1 MLYFILLVSKYKH
14 QEHEDQEEDGKR
26 GNLQTKISKK
36 YIFLNYFFLKI
47 SIK

>member
-26 GNLQTKISKK
+26 GNLQNKNLKKI
-36 YIFLNYFFLKI
+36 YIFKLFFLKNI
-47 SIK
+47 Y